1 MTPLPTLLAGIIII
15 IITIITIIIRKK
27 NRKEIAN
34 KEIAPCFQATAQL
47 EDLQFPYGFRK
58 ARQLLSPSLV
68 SSEVTTKA
76 PSPA

>member
-15 IITIITIIIRKK
+15 TIIIRRKTNK
-27 NRKEIAN
+27 KEIAN

-47 EDLQFPYGFRK
+47 EDLQFPYGFRT